1 MVIFSVSYLSA
12 STKWRIHTFSPS
24 CNCHV
29 LFSFNIVQ
37 SGLLLIPGTPSC
49 VYMHICVCVCE
60 SCEKHAHMLPL
71 SRTTQS
77 QRLIN
82 TALHMD
88 KLDEDEKS
96 QVSAPH

>member
-1 MVIFSVSYLSA
+1 MCS
-12 STKWRIHTFSPS
+12 
-24 CNCHV
+24 
-29 LFSFNIVQ
+29 
-37 SGLLLIPGTPSC
+37 
-49 VYMHICVCVCE
+49 YMHICVCVCVRE
-60 SCEKHAHMLPL
+60 SSEKHAHMLPL
-71 SRTTQS
+71 SRTTQN